1 MFSRRLR
8 DNMKKFLTFSLTV
21 FIIVGGFFVLSKTDY
36 FGDLPQSLA
45 RAVKAYIQA
54 ASDSASM
61 EDQAAIY
68 DESVLGSE
76 YHYYYGK
83 LSDSDKL
90 IYRQIYVMLD
100 ELKDGI
106 VLDTD
111 DVDNVSRIQQFVL
124 LDNPQFFYVEKSQ
137 YTQTA
142 KLVFSP
148 VLNMSKSEI
157 ESAQSAISGYVSACM
172 SGLSSDASDYDKAVH
187 FYEYIIEHTDYDE
200 NSAHNQDMYS
210 VVLGHTVCQGYAMM
224 FKYMCDQ
231 AGIPSV
237 IVTGATSDANHA
249 WNMVCID
256 GVWSAVDCTYGDGDY
271 LGKGISYSWFG
282 VSSDVIKLSRTID
295 NEDMIPQDTS
305 VQNDY
310 YYRNGLYFTSYD
322 LGTLQDMTVSSNYI
336 TFKFADKDTYDT
348 ACHKLFE
355 QGDYKY
361 LIPTARGGTVT
372 YMQEPNSLAV
382 FIHIQLGGN

>member
-1 MFSRRLR
+1 
-8 DNMKKFLTFSLTV
+8 MKKFLTFSLTV
-21 FIIVGGFFVLSKTDY
+21 FIIVGGLFALSKTDY
-36 FGDLPQSLA
+36 FGDLPQALV
-45 RAVKAYIQA
+45 RTVKAHIQA
-54 ASDSASM
+54 ASDSVSM
-61 EDQAAIY
+61 EDPSATY

-76 YHYYYGK
+76 YHYYYEK
-83 LSDSDKL
+83 LSDSDKIL
-90 IYRQIYVMLD
+90 YRQIYVMLD

-111 DVDNVSRIQQFVL
+111 DVDNLSRIQQFVL

-137 YTQTA
+137 YTQTT
-142 KLVFSP
+142 KIVFSP

-157 ESAQSAISGYVSACM
+157 ESARSEINGYVSACM
-172 SGLSSDASDYDKAVH
+172 AGLSQDASDYDKAVH
-187 FYEYIIEHTDYDE
+187 FYEYIIDHTDYDE

-231 AGIPSV
+231 AGIPSM
-237 IVTGATSDANHA
+237 IVTGSTSDANHA

-271 LGKGISYSWFG
+271 LGRGISYSWFG
-282 VSSDVIKLSRTID
+282 VPSDVIKLTRTID
-295 NEDMIPQDTS
+295 NEDMVPQESS

-322 LGTLQDMTVSSNYI
+322 LGTLQDMTLSSNYI
-336 TFKFADKDTYDT
+336 TFKFADQQSYDT
-348 ACHKLFE
+348 ACRKLFE